1 MNDSDRVWR
10 ECGLRSAVL
19 AGDER
24 AWQTLY
30 EESFDLLAKYVAW
43 RCAGLRELSEEM
55 VQETWLTAVRRIRSF
70 DPERGSFA
78 GWLRGIAAN
87 LIRNRL
93 RRRLDRFQS
102 LENLRNGQCASAP
115 AADAVLQNREQA
127 ERLAR
132 VLAELPDHY
141 EAVLRA
147 KYVEQQPVADIAE
160 AWQQT
165 PKAIESLLTRLAKR
179 YAMHIRAWR
188 TTAVSDTSIPSQD
201 SVERFLECASE
212 LPRARDSRQTLLLQT
227 QRLLRRRRRTKRLGY
242 VAALVAC
249 YFAGAATVRGWTQ
262 WSSGR
267 TAFDLGERA
276 LQLAQSNGESTR
288 TAVPTPSKVSL
299 PIQQDPD
306 VPATVVESMAARI
319 PGQRGILFRT
329 AGDRYLLE
337 LGDVESA
344 VRCYRRSL
352 DACPDQELVVASDDS
367 WLLMALKQARQKE
380 RSNAKNDG

>member
-1 MNDSDRVWR
+1 
-10 ECGLRSAVL
+10 
-19 AGDER
+19 
-24 AWQTLY
+24 
-30 EESFDLLAKYVAW
+30 
-43 RCAGLRELSEEM
+43 
-55 VQETWLTAVRRIRSF
+55 
-70 DPERGSFA
+70 
-78 GWLRGIAAN
+78 
-87 LIRNRL
+87 
-93 RRRLDRFQS
+93 
-102 LENLRNGQCASAP
+102 
-115 AADAVLQNREQA
+115 
-127 ERLAR
+127 
-132 VLAELPDHY
+132 
-141 EAVLRA
+141 
-147 KYVEQQPVADIAE
+147 
-160 AWQQT
+160 
-165 PKAIESLLTRLAKR
+165 
-179 YAMHIRAWR
+179 
-188 TTAVSDTSIPSQD
+188 VSDTSIPSQD
-201 SVERFLECASE
+201 SVERFLECASA

-262 WSSGR
+262 WSSAL
-267 TAFDLGERA
+267 TTFDLGERA
-276 LQLAQSNGESTR
+276 LQLAQSNDESTR
-288 TAVPTPSKVSL
+288 TAVPTHSKVSL